1 MEQINKV
8 ELRGVVGNVRTS
20 NVSGKTVYDFSLA
33 TNRAFKDRGGTAVIE
48 TQWHQVTTWDAS
60 DGTNEGLEHLDKGSK
75 VFLTGR
81 IQYER
86 YLASDGIERNR
97 TKIIS
102 TRVVV
107 LDGPDQLDYE
117 M

>member
-20 NVSGKTVYDFSLA
+20 NVSGKTVYDFSLT
-33 TNRAFKDRGGTAVIE
+33 TNRAFKDRGGNAVIE
-48 TQWHQVTTWDAS
+48 TQWHQITTWDSPDSA
-60 DGTNEGLEHLDKGSK
+60 NEGLDHLDKGSK
-75 VFLTGR
+75 VYLTGR
-81 IQYER
+81 LQYDR
-86 YLASDGIERNR
+86 YGGADGIERFR

-102 TRVVV
+102 NRVVV
-107 LDGPDQLDYE
+107 LDGPEQLDYE